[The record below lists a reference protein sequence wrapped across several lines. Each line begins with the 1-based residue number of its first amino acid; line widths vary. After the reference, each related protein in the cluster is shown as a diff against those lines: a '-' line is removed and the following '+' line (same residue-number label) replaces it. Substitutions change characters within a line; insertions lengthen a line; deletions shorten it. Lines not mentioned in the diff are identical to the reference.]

1 MRLSVDVLV
10 CVRVCVSVYV
20 CTQYTQYKRANALGK
35 LNVSAVEIKSVH
47 KKVYWGL
54 LHDFAFMESSSLVF
68 FGTHFLFLSL
78 SVSFSHSLC
87 PRSSFII
94 VGEAMCNTVCLV
106 LCEQRSFER
115 KRAETKFIWINS
127 TKINTVFSF
136 FSHLSIEIKFT
147 RMRII
152 TACIIWK
159 WFKFML
165 CSTSTIH
172 AHMNAEKL

>member
-10 CVRVCVSVYV
+10 CAYAYLCMCV
-20 CTQYTQYKRANALGK
+20 YTRYKRANALGK

-54 LHDFAFMESSSLVF
+54 LHDFAFMESSSSVIF

-78 SVSFSHSLC
+78 SVPFSHSLC
-87 PRSSFII
+87 PFSSFII

-106 LCEQRSFER
+106 LCEQRSVER

-127 TKINTVFSF
+127 TKINTVFF
-136 FSHLSIEIKFT
+136 LFSHLSIEIKFT

-165 CSTSTIH
+165 CSTSTTH